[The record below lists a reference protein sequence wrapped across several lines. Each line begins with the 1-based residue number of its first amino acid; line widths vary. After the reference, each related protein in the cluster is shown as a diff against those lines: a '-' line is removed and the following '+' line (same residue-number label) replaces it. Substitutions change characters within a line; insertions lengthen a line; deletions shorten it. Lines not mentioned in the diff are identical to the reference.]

1 MSRALTPLTIRRALT
16 PHAFGRALTP
26 HALRRALTP
35 HALRRALT
43 PLASLAFALA
53 LALAA
58 PAAAA
63 PLSVKELLA
72 IKWVSSPAVSP
83 DGAKVAFVVKI
94 ADPEKNTRRST
105 IWLAATSGAQPP
117 RQLTAPTAGNDS
129 APAFSPDGKTLAFL
143 STRGGGEPQIWLLPL
158 GSGGEAVQLS
168 RLATGAGGPLV
179 FSPDGKLLAFTSSVY
194 PDCKDDA
201 CNAKKLAEEKKRKP
215 SGRVFDALLFRH
227 WNDWRDARRNHVLV
241 QPLAGGAARDLTPG
255 PHDAPPV
262 ALGGNPDY
270 AFSPDGKKLAFV
282 ANTDKVI
289 ATSTNNDLFEVGL
302 DGGKPTRLTTGKGN
316 DYEPRYS
323 PDGTRL
329 AYLSMATPAYEADRP
344 RVMVRERA
352 TGKEAEWSKGYDG
365 HPLGLRWLPGSDA
378 LVFAAPH
385 RGFQELFV
393 ATAAGVKPISRGLS
407 AEDVHPLAGGRAL
420 VFLDEA
426 ADRAPELATIGLD
439 GRGGPGE
446 FTSTGGAAVKAVPN
460 KGYRRLTALNAALA
474 KQHGFQKAEHV
485 WFDGAAGAKV
495 HAVLVKPPGFQKGRR
510 YSALVIIHGGPQ
522 GMTGDD
528 FHPRWNLQMFAAQGY
543 VVLGVNFH
551 GSLGFGQK
559 FVDAIGR
566 DWGGKPYRDVLAG
579 LDWLE
584 KQSFIAP
591 KKVCAAGAS
600 YGGYLVN
607 WIATQT
613 TRFRCLISHAG
624 LYNMES
630 KYGSTEELWFPE
642 HEFGGTPWTAR
653 ESYRKFSPHSY
664 AEKLRTPTLVI
675 HGQRDFR
682 VPVEQGFQMFTALQR
697 QGIPSRLLY
706 FPDEDH
712 FVSKPH
718 NVELWWATMHD
729 WLRRYLK

>member
-1 MSRALTPLTIRRALT
+1 MTRRALT
-16 PHAFGRALTP
+16 PIVATL
-26 HALRRALTP
+26 
-35 HALRRALT
+35 
-43 PLASLAFALA
+43 ALA

-58 PAAAA
+58 RPAVAA
-63 PLSVKELLA
+63 PLAVKDLLA
-72 IKWVSSPAVSP
+72 IRWVSSPTVSP
-83 DGAKVAFVVKI
+83 DGATVAFVVKV

-105 IWLAATSGAQPP
+105 IWLVPTAGGAP

-129 APAFSPDGKTLAFL
+129 APAFSPDGSRLAFL
-143 STRGGGEPQIWLLPL
+143 STRGGGEPQIWLLPVRA
-158 GSGGEAVQLS
+158 SGEAAQLS
-168 RLATGAGGPLV
+168 TLATGAGGPLV
-179 FSPDGKLLAFTSSVY
+179 FSPDGKLIAFTSSVY

-201 CNAKKLAEEKKRKP
+201 CNAKRLAEEKKRKA
-215 SGRVFDALLFRH
+215 SGRVYDALLFRH
-227 WNDWRDARRNHVLV
+227 WNDWRDARRSHVLV
-241 QPLAGGAARDLTPG
+241 QPVAGGAARDLTPG

-270 AFSPDGKKLAFV
+270 AFSPDGQRLAFV

-289 ATSTNNDLFEVGL
+289 ATSTNNDLFEVAL
-302 DGGKPTRLTTGKGN
+302 AGGKPTRLTTGKGN

-323 PDGTRL
+323 PDGKKL

-344 RVMVRERA
+344 RVMVRDRA
-352 TGKEAEWSKGYDG
+352 SGASVEWSKGYDG
-365 HPLGLRWLPGSDA
+365 HPLGLRWLPSSDA
-378 LVFAAPH
+378 LVFTAPQ
-385 RGFQELFV
+385 RGFQELFL
-393 ATAAGVKPISRGLS
+393 ARSSGVRQLSTGLG
-407 AEDVHPLAGGRAL
+407 AEDPLPLPAGRGL

-439 GRGGPGE
+439 G
-446 FTSTGGAAVKAVPN
+446 
-460 KGYRRLTALNAALA
+460 KGYRRLTALNGALA
-474 KQHGFQKAEHV
+474 KQHGFQRAEHV
-485 WFDGAAGAKV
+485 WFEGAAGAKV
-495 HAVLVKPPGFQKGRR
+495 HAVLLKPPGFQKGRR
-510 YSALVIIHGGPQ
+510 YPALVMIHGGPQ
-522 GMTGDD
+522 GATGDD

-543 VVLGVNFH
+543 VVFGVNFH

-566 DWGGKPYRDVLAG
+566 DWGGKPLRDVLAG

-584 KQSFIAP
+584 KQSFIARG
-591 KKVCAAGAS
+591 KVCAAGAS

-613 TRFRCLISHAG
+613 NRFRCLISHAG
-624 LYNMES
+624 LFNMES

-653 ESYRKFSPHSY
+653 EHYRKFSPHSY
-664 AEKLRTPTLVI
+664 AERLRTPTLVI

-697 QGIPSRLLY
+697 QGVPSRLLY

-712 FVSKPH
+712 FVQKPH